1 MLNFLERSFWL
12 SVLLLAGLAVLLA
25 GTLARLG
32 GGLPPLRPLQPQTGA
47 PPRFFSADRAED
59 WFAAPLLARLAIPT
73 NTVNPFYTLYFQPP
87 PPPPPPPTKKVELL
101 YQGCYITSST
111 QKLAYVKL
119 GDAMMILTN
128 GAKVVADHAI
138 KDIAIRT
145 LTLTNAAGQ
154 TNLLEFNVKRALD
167 VPAS

>member
-87 PPPPPPPTKKVELL
+87 PPPPAAHQEGRAALPGLL
-101 YQGCYITSST
+101 HH
-111 QKLAYVKL
+111 LE
-119 GDAMMILTN
+119 
-128 GAKVVADHAI
+128 HAETGL
-138 KDIAIRT
+138 R
-145 LTLTNAAGQ
+145 Q
-154 TNLLEFNVKRALD
+154 TR
-167 VPAS
+167 

>member
-87 PPPPPPPTKKVELL
+87 PPPPRRPPRRSSCSTRAATSPRARRNWPTSNSV
-101 YQGCYITSST
+101 
-111 QKLAYVKL
+111 
-119 GDAMMILTN
+119 M
-128 GAKVVADHAI
+128 
-138 KDIAIRT
+138 
-145 LTLTNAAGQ
+145 
-154 TNLLEFNVKRALD
+154 
-167 VPAS
+167 P